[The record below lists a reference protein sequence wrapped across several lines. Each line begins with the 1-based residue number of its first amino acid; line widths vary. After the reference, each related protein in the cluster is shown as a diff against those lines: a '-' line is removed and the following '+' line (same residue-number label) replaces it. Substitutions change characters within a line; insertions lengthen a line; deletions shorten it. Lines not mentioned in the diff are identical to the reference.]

1 MSSLSQ
7 AGSGVGGGVMMEA
20 TRKNGKDGDEPRRRG
35 GGGEHLRLSM
45 SFDGGFH
52 RIPWTDVYDP
62 PRRGGGGGR
71 ALESLI
77 VTIVLS

>member
-1 MSSLSQ
+1 M
-7 AGSGVGGGVMMEA
+7 
-20 TRKNGKDGDEPRRRG
+20 
-35 GGGEHLRLSM
+35 GGEHLRLSM

>member
-1 MSSLSQ
+1 MAKTATSR
-7 AGSGVGGGVMMEA
+7 GG
-20 TRKNGKDGDEPRRRG
+20 G

-62 PRRGGGGGR
+62 PRRGGGGRKGVGIADSDDR
-71 ALESLI
+71 
-77 VTIVLS
+77 VVLSGKLEDA